1 MTQPSIYI
9 AITSHGFGH
18 AVRAATVAE
27 KLQQLRPDIALTF
40 VTVAPEW
47 LLKSYVKG
55 DFVYRQQVFDVG
67 VIQSDSLTMNKSA
80 TLSKMQEII
89 AQQDSIIAQ
98 EAKYIQDNNI
108 GLILA
113 DIPALA
119 VPIAHAAGIPC
130 WMMSNFGWDFIYRD
144 WGEEFSEIVAW
155 IENHYRQSDRLF
167 RLPLAESMDIF
178 LNITDVGLTGS
189 KPHFSN
195 EVLRQKFNLTAPTE
209 KTILLTFGGLGLQ
222 AIPYHNLQHF
232 PDWQFITFDRA
243 APDFPNLLKIA
254 DHNLRPLDFMP
265 VCGRIVSKPGYS
277 TFSEA
282 LCCDVP
288 IVSLTRED
296 FAEAPVLLNA
306 IQDYSQHQIVSSDQ
320 FFKGDWNFLDQE
332 MLRPRKTERLAK
344 DGASEIA
351 QEISNYFIIA
361 AKRHRRKS
369 KLRR

>member
-1 MTQPSIYI
+1 MAQPSIYI

-27 KLQQLRPDIALTF
+27 KLHHLRPDIALTF

-67 VIQSDSLTMNKSA
+67 VIQSDSLTMDKPA

-98 EAKYIQDNNI
+98 EAKYIRDHNI

-113 DIPALA
+113 DIPALT

-144 WGEEFSEIVAW
+144 WEEFAEIVTW
-155 IENHYRQSDRLF
+155 TENHYRQSDRLF
-167 RLPLAESMDIF
+167 RLPLAEPMSVF
-178 LNITDVGLTGS
+178 PTITDVGLTGS
-189 KPHFSN
+189 KPQFSN

-209 KTILLTFGGLGLQ
+209 KTILLTFGGLGLE

-254 DHNLRPLDFMP
+254 DHTLRPLDFMP
-265 VCGRIVSKPGYS
+265 VCGRVFSKPGYS

-288 IVSLTRED
+288 IVSLTREGIS
-296 FAEAPVLLNA
+296 EAPVLLNG
-306 IQDYSQHQIVSSDQ
+306 IQDYSQHQIVSTEE

-332 MLRPRKTERLAK
+332 MLCPRKTERLAK
-344 DGASEIA
+344 DGADKIA
-351 QEISNYFIIA
+351 QEISNYFG
-361 AKRHRRKS
+361 
-369 KLRR
+369 